1 MVPEGGTVNSD
12 VAQMPRIRR
21 DRGDAL
27 VSTFSVPLQTPE
39 GTPILPP
46 IAMSAENASIA
57 SCLDAARSLA
67 TLIDA
72 ATHRIDAERRLPSEI
87 VAGLTKSGL
96 FRMLVPRSLGGSELP
111 LLAFSEV
118 IEELAMHDG
127 STAWCVA
134 QDSGVSHLSVFLPPA
149 GAVEVFGP
157 GNSAWA
163 GGHGFGIAVRVDGGY
178 RFSGEWRFG
187 SGIHHSDWVRGIAH
201 LARANGSLILDDAG
215 NRKQL
220 VAFIPTADAEV
231 DDAWEVSGLRG
242 TGSDTY
248 RVRDYFV
255 PDARVLEEER
265 CESGPLYCFTP
276 GHVFAVGFASVALGL
291 ARGAL
296 DALFDLARKK
306 PAMNQTYLIRE
317 QPRIQ
322 TAAGRCEANLR
333 AARGFLRDTVT
344 TLWTKAETDGAIGE
358 EDRVVLRLATTLAIE
373 RAAEVVDAVYYA
385 AGGSAVFTAAPF
397 ERRFRDVHAVTQ
409 QSQARLDHYEAV
421 GRYFLGLDPLP
432 GSV

>member
-1 MVPEGGTVNSD
+1 M
-12 VAQMPRIRR
+12 
-21 DRGDAL
+21 
-27 VSTFSVPLQTPE
+27 STD
-39 GTPILPP
+39 
-46 IAMSAENASIA
+46 NASIA

-67 TLIDA
+67 PLIDA
-72 ATHRIDAERRLPSEI
+72 SAARIDASRRLPSDL
-87 VAGLTKSGL
+87 VAALIQAGL

-111 LLAFSEV
+111 LLHFSEV
-118 IEELAMHDG
+118 IEELARHDG

-134 QDSGVSHLSVFLPPA
+134 QDSGVSRLSVLLPPT
-149 GAVEVFGP
+149 GAIEVFGP

-163 GGHGFGIAVRVDGGY
+163 GGHGFGTAVRVDGGY

-201 LARANGSLILDDAG
+201 LARPNGSLILDEAG
-215 NRKQL
+215 NRRQL
-220 VAFIPTADAEV
+220 VAFIPTIDAEV

-248 RVRDYFV
+248 RVSDYFV
-255 PDARVLEEER
+255 PDARVLQDER
-265 CESGPLYCFTP
+265 CENGPLYCFTP
-276 GHVFAVGFASVALGL
+276 GHVFAIGFASVALGL

-322 TAAGRCEANLR
+322 TTAGRCEANLR
-333 AARGFLRDTVT
+333 AARGFLRDTVAA
-344 TLWTKAETDGAIGE
+344 LWSKAERGGALAE
-358 EDRVVLRLATTLAIE
+358 EDRVVLRLATTLTIE

-385 AGGSAVFTAAPF
+385 AGGSAVFTSAPF